1 MKPEPLKKMESLL
14 ARAKAGDT
22 TVKAPSLREFWKGLK
37 EIVTGKPQ

>member
-1 MKPEPLKKMESLL
+1 MEDLL